1 MNQLN
6 VLSGGAA
13 QGLVGALAKDLL
25 ARTGLTV
32 GGAFG
37 AVGVMRDK
45 LLAGEPCDLLILSQT
60 LIDALV
66 QSGHAVAASVRP
78 VGEVKA
84 GVAVVSGQP
93 WPAVNTPQAL
103 HEAFAQASA
112 IYCPDPEK
120 ATAGIH
126 FYKVLTDLGLVP
138 SLGDRLRTYPNG
150 ATAMRA
156 LADDALPGAIGSTQV
171 TEILY
176 TSGVDLIG
184 LLPAPYEL
192 STVYCAAICTQA
204 RQPEAAQTLIELL
217 TAPENA
223 ALRRQGGFD

>member
-1 MNQLN
+1 MAQLN

-13 QGLVGALAKDLL
+13 QGLVGALHDAFR

-32 GGAFG
+32 GGSFG
-37 AVGVMRDK
+37 AVGAMRDK
-45 LLAGEPCDLLILSQT
+45 LLAGEPCDLLILSQA
-60 LIDALV
+60 LIDGLV
-66 QSGHAVAASVRP
+66 QSGHAVASSVRP
-78 VGEVKA
+78 VGVVKT
-84 GVAVVSGQP
+84 GVAVVSGQAR
-93 WPAVNTPQAL
+93 PAVDTPQAL
-103 HEAFAQASA
+103 REALAQASA

-138 SLGDRLRTYPNG
+138 SLGQRLRTYPNG

-192 STVYCAAICTQA
+192 STVYTAAVCTQA
-204 RQPEAAQTLIELL
+204 RQPEAAQALIDLL
-217 TAPENA
+217 TAPDQA

>member
-1 MNQLN
+1 MTQLN

-13 QGLVGALAKDLL
+13 QGLVGALADPLK

-32 GGAFG
+32 GGSFG
-37 AVGVMRDK
+37 AVGAMRDK

-60 LIDALV
+60 LIDGLV

-78 VGEVKA
+78 VGVVKT
-84 GVAVVSGQP
+84 GVAVVSGQAR
-93 WPAVNTPQAL
+93 PAVDTPEALRQAL
-103 HEAFAQASA
+103 AQASA

-126 FYKVLTDLGLVP
+126 FYKVLTELGLVP
-138 SLGDRLRTYPNG
+138 SLGQRLRTYPNG

-156 LADDALPGAIGSTQV
+156 LADDAIPGAIGSTQV

-176 TSGVDLIG
+176 TRGVDLIG
-184 LLPAPYEL
+184 LLPAPFEL
-192 STVYCAAICTQA
+192 STVYTAAICTRA
-204 RQPEAAQTLIELL
+204 RQPEAAQALIDLL